1 MQNGCSDTS
10 AQRALCGGSVPDTA
24 VQDGGRVGRV
34 QTRCT
39 RHCNPEQRRATV
51 PTLQDLRRITAGEV
65 RLCSPAQG
73 LLGVDSRGTSCHLS
87 IL

>member
-39 RHCNPEQRRATV
+39 RHCNPEQRRAAV